1 LLATIVRLSLRFRG
15 VVIALAIVAVG
26 YGIYSLANA
35 RYDVF
40 PEFASKQIEVQTEA
54 AGLAPEQV
62 ELLVTRGVENAI
74 NGTEGLEALRSE
86 SVEGLSLVTAV
97 FAESTDVYRDRQ
109 IVAERLTTI
118 SASLPAGVSAPVMTP
133 LTSSTGDLMT
143 IGLTSDRLDAMQLR
157 TVADALVQQRLLAVP
172 GIAKASVYG
181 GQVRQIAIEIDP
193 AKLQQH
199 DVDVSE
205 VVAAARRASGIRGAG
220 FVDTGNQ
227 RIVLRAETGAIGAA
241 EIARTVIRHEASGNL
256 TLADVGRVTDAPAP
270 PISGASVMGKPAVVL
285 NLWTQY
291 GANTVETTRAVDD
304 ALAEL
309 RPALQRQ
316 SITVW
321 PDLFRAAKF
330 IDTATTNIRSSLLIG
345 AILVIV
351 VLFLFLADFRSAAI
365 SCTAIPLSLL
375 AAIAIMQRLGYT
387 LNTMTLGGLA
397 IAIGE
402 VVDDAVIDVENI
414 VRRLRESSSEFLG
427 VPRVP
432 RRRNSEEPRGT
443 EEHRGTDVPTSRS
456 PFAIVYAASMEVR
469 GAVVYATLAVVLV
482 FVPIITMSGLAGRLF
497 GPMAIAYIIAILAS
511 LVVALTLTPALSLL
525 LLHKRAG
532 AEDVPRIQSRLRAAY
547 VRILHGVEAHPFA
560 IVGAAALITAA
571 ALALLLFLPQAFLPE
586 LHEGHYLVHLETAPG
601 TSIDESL
608 RIGNAITREL
618 LEVPF
623 IRSVAQRVGRSA
635 SDDVF
640 GPHQSE
646 IEIDLKPVNGAEAE
660 SAAEKLRK
668 LLGGFPGTASA
679 VNTFLTER
687 IEETITGYTAPVVIN
702 IYGNDLDALDAAA
715 GDVASTLGHIRG
727 AADVQL
733 RSPAGAPQL
742 AIRFRHDALAR
753 WGLAPVD
760 VLDSLRVAYEGE
772 TVSEVYEGS
781 RSVDVV
787 VILDRD
793 LRRSLDAVGALPIR
807 NAAGVYVPL
816 RDVADIVQTSG
827 RYGILHES
835 AKRVQ
840 TVTCDVAGRDLHSF
854 VAEARRAIAAK
865 VVLPRDSF
873 VQFTGAAEAQARSR
887 RDLVVHS
894 LVAGIAILLLL
905 LIVLGNAR
913 NLMLVALNLP
923 FALAGGVVALF
934 VSRGELSVG
943 SLVGF
948 VTLFGITLRN
958 SIMMLSHYEHLVA
971 EEGCEW
977 NLETAIRGASERLV
991 PILMT
996 SIVTALGLL
1005 PLALA
1010 SGSPGREIEGPMAV
1024 VILGGLI
1031 TSTAL
1036 NLLVLPT
1043 LAFRYGRFATT
1054 TEES

>member
-1 LLATIVRLSLRFRG
+1 MLSTIVRLSLRFRG
-15 VVIALAIVAVG
+15 VVIALAVVALG
-26 YGIYSLANA
+26 YGVYSLANA

-40 PEFASKQIEVQTEA
+40 PEFASKQIEIQTEA
-54 AGLAPEQV
+54 PGLAPEQV
-62 ELLVTRGVENAI
+62 ELLVTRAVENAI

-97 FAESTDVYRDRQ
+97 FTESSDVYRDRQ
-109 IVAERLTTI
+109 IVAERLTTVTG
-118 SASLPAGVSAPVMTP
+118 SLPAGVAAPVMTP

-143 IGLTSDRLDAMQLR
+143 IGLTSDRLTPMQLR
-157 TVADALVQQRLLAVP
+157 TIADSLVQQRLLGVP

-181 GQVRQIAIEIDP
+181 GDVRQIAIEIDP

-199 DVDVSE
+199 DLDVSD

-227 RIVLRAETGAIGAA
+227 RIVLRADTGAIGST
-241 EIARTVIRHEASGNL
+241 EIARTVIRHEATGNL
-256 TLADVGRVTDAPAP
+256 TLADVARVADAPAP
-270 PISGASVMGKPAVVL
+270 AISGASVMGKPAVVL

-291 GANTVETTRAVDD
+291 GANTIETTRGVDA
-304 ALAEL
+304 ALDEL
-309 RPALQRQ
+309 RPVLQREG
-316 SITVW
+316 IVVW

-330 IDTATTNIRSSLLIG
+330 IETATGNIRASLLIG

-375 AAIAIMQRLGYT
+375 AAIAVMQKLGYT

-414 VRRLRESSSEFLG
+414 IRRLRMAGGWRLTADG
-427 VPRVP
+427 KD
-432 RRRNSEEPRGT
+432 NSA
-443 EEHRGTDVPTSRS
+443 SRQPQAAS
-456 PFAIVYAASMEVR
+456 PLTIVFNASMEVR
-469 GAVVYATLAVVLV
+469 GAVVYATLAVALV
-482 FVPIITMSGLAGRLF
+482 FIPIITMSGLAGRLF

-511 LVVALTLTPALSLL
+511 LVVALTLTPALALVLLRRHTGAEEVRLQSRLRGAYVRLLNRVEEHAFGVVGAAAFVTIASLL
-525 LLHKRAG
+525 LLA
-532 AEDVPRIQSRLRAAY
+532 
-547 VRILHGVEAHPFA
+547 
-560 IVGAAALITAA
+560 
-571 ALALLLFLPQAFLPE
+571 FLPQAFLPE

-601 TSIDESL
+601 TSIEESL
-608 RIGNAITREL
+608 RIGDVITHEML
-618 LEVPF
+618 ALPF

-635 SDDVF
+635 ADDIY
-640 GPHQSE
+640 GTHQSE
-646 IEIDLKPVNGAEAE
+646 IEIDLKPVSGKEAE
-660 SAAEKLRK
+660 TAAEKLRE
-668 LLGGFPGTASA
+668 LLGGFPGTASS

-687 IEETITGYTAPVVIN
+687 IEETITGYTSPVVVN

-715 GDVASTLGHIRG
+715 NDIASTLGRIRG

-760 VLDSLRVAYEGE
+760 VLDALRVAYEGE
-772 TVSEVYEGS
+772 SVGEVYEGS
-781 RSVDVV
+781 RAFDVA

-793 LRRSLDAVGALPIR
+793 LRRSVASVGALPIR

-816 RDVADIVQTSG
+816 REIADITQTSG
-827 RYGILHES
+827 RYVILHDS

-840 TVTCDVAGRDLHSF
+840 TVTCDVTGRDVPSF
-854 VAEARRAIAAK
+854 VDEARRVVAAR

-887 RDLVVHS
+887 RDLVIHS
-894 LVAGIAILLLL
+894 LIAGIGILLLL
-905 LIVLGNAR
+905 LIVLGSGR
-913 NLMLVALNLP
+913 NLSLVALNLP

-958 SIMMLSHYEHLVA
+958 SIMMISHYDHLVT

-977 NLETAIRGASERLV
+977 NRETAIRGASERLV

-1005 PLALA
+1005 PLAIA
-1010 SGSPGREIEGPMAV
+1010 SGSPGREIEGPMAI

-1043 LAFRYGRFATT
+1043 LARRYGRFGKTS
-1054 TEES
+1054 EE

>member
-1 LLATIVRLSLRFRG
+1 LLSTIVRLSLRFRG
-15 VVIALAIVAVG
+15 VVIALAIVAAG
-26 YGIYSLANA
+26 YGIYALANA

-54 AGLAPEQV
+54 RGLAPEQV
-62 ELLVTRGVENAI
+62 ELLVTRAVENAI

-118 SASLPAGVSAPVMTP
+118 SGSLPDGVSAPVMTP

-157 TVADALVQQRLLAVP
+157 TVADSLVQQRLLAVP

-227 RIVLRAETGAIGAA
+227 RIVLRADAGAIGA
-241 EIARTVIRHEASGNL
+241 EDIARTVIRHEASGNL

-270 PISGASVMGKPAVVL
+270 PISGASVMGKSAVVL

-414 VRRLRESSSEFLG
+414 VRRLR
-427 VPRVP
+427 
-432 RRRNSEEPRGT
+432 
-443 EEHRGTDVPTSRS
+443 TSTGS
-456 PFAIVYAASMEVR
+456 PFAVVYAASMEVR

-511 LVVALTLTPALSLL
+511 LVVALTLTPALSLML
-525 LLHKRAG
+525 LRKRAG
-532 AEDVPRIQSRLRAAY
+532 AEDVPRIQSRLRGAY
-547 VRILHGVEAHPFA
+547 VRVLHGVEAHPFA

-571 ALALLLFLPQAFLPE
+571 ALGLLAFLPQAFLPE

-618 LEVPF
+618 LGIPF

-646 IEIDLKPVNGAEAE
+646 LEIDLKPVSGAEAE
-660 SAAEKLRK
+660 SASDKLRE

-715 GDVASTLGHIRG
+715 SDVASTLGRIHG

-760 VLDSLRVAYEGE
+760 VLDALRVAYEGE
-772 TVSEVYEGS
+772 TVSQVYEGS
-781 RSVDVV
+781 RSFDVA

-840 TVTCDVAGRDLHSF
+840 TVTCDVVSRDLNSF

-958 SIMMLSHYEHLVA
+958 SIMMLSHFEHLVT

-1005 PLALA
+1005 PLALG

-1043 LAFRYGRFATT
+1043 LALRYGRFAKTV
-1054 TEES
+1054 EES